1 MTDLFFPDG
10 NSTFGSLIQINVKIG
25 RFKRDFLKLLLCLK
39 NYIHQ
44 KKSCKARIYLIRK
57 KVLNNCLLMKMTPMP
72 LSFDISDDD
81 FELSDL
87 KPIVTK
93 QNSQ

>member
-1 MTDLFFPDG
+1 MRR
-10 NSTFGSLIQINVKIG
+10 KI
-25 RFKRDFLKLLLCLK
+25 
-39 NYIHQ
+39 
-44 KKSCKARIYLIRK
+44 
-57 KVLNNCLLMKMTPMP
+57 LNNCLVMKITPMP
-72 LSFDISDDD
+72 FSLDISDDD

>member
-1 MTDLFFPDG
+1 M
-10 NSTFGSLIQINVKIG
+10 
-25 RFKRDFLKLLLCLK
+25 
-39 NYIHQ
+39 
-44 KKSCKARIYLIRK
+44 RK
-57 KVLNNCLLMKMTPMP
+57 KILNNCLVMKMTPMP